1 MIRART
7 RLALTAV
14 LSCLAVLG
22 CGDSVLSGAGPADEL
37 TRDVGE
43 TLRDEVE
50 AALNSLT
57 LGSVL
62 DPIGTTQ
69 AAGEAASLAVEPCVS
84 PSSATDNDGDG
95 VPDDATYIFTAPPC
109 RFEGWR
115 GGSLEIVG
123 TFRIRDPTP
132 TGAGFGYDAT
142 LTNLRS
148 LFISADGKTIQD
160 VRRNGTRTLSGS
172 VTGLLLTADLQLLRV
187 FPGHSDAGIDK
198 QWNLTF
204 TPATPLQINTPLPSG
219 ALDIAGTMNWSRD
232 NESFSLTITTPAPL
246 QYDASCTGTVQRI
259 RAGEL
264 RATGTFGEM
273 NGFVRVTWRE
283 CGSEPQFSFESSE

>member
-1 MIRART
+1 MIRVRT
-7 RLALTAV
+7 RLALVAA

-204 TPATPLQINTPLPSG
+204 TPATPLQINTPLTSG

>member
-1 MIRART
+1 
-7 RLALTAV
+7 
-14 LSCLAVLG
+14 LAVLG

-160 VRRNGTRTLSGS
+160 VRRNGTRSLSGS

>member
-1 MIRART
+1 
-7 RLALTAV
+7 
-14 LSCLAVLG
+14 LG

-204 TPATPLQINTPLPSG
+204 TPATPLQINTPLTSG